1 MGGFREGRK
10 SKRNKLVLGCRAIV
24 NPTGIHWIRAAIG
37 GVLAELTVFAIVFPA
52 RALFGQRAFLVS
64 IVIASAVMPFIFA
77 LWVCRRVES
86 RFVLHGALVG
96 VVAAL
101 FYLALAWGQSQPLLY
116 RIAHGLKVVGGVV
129 GGLVA
134 ARRRSQA
141 LPPV

>member
-1 MGGFREGRK
+1 MAGR
-10 SKRNKLVLGCRAIV
+10 SKCNKLVLGCRAIV
-24 NPTGIHWIRAAIG
+24 NSRGIHWIRAATG

-52 RALFGQRAFLVS
+52 RALFGQRAFLAS
-64 IVIASAVMPFIFA
+64 IVIASAVMPFVFA

-101 FYLALAWGQSQPLLY
+101 FYLALASGQPQPLLY
-116 RIAHGLKVVGGVV
+116 RIAHGLKVVGGVA

-134 ARRRSQA
+134 SRRKAAA